1 MFVSHFLLLFRRN
14 NLYLHP
20 KNYILRNMNKKILI
34 PLIVVILALVGAAAW
49 LFINLQ
55 EQKQVVQD
63 MEELAEL
70 DKQEMENE
78 YERFTMQYSEMKTQI
93 NNDSI
98 IAQLTAEQMKTQKLL
113 EELKQVKASDAREIA
128 RLKKELATV
137 REVLRDYVYQID
149 SLNRLNQNLMAENSR
164 VNAELTERNAEV
176 AGLNSEKASL
186 SEKVAIAAQLDA
198 TGISMQMLNKRGK
211 PAKKLKDL
219 AQFRVSFNI
228 AKNVTAS
235 NGNRTVYVRIQNPG
249 GNTLSGGGSFAYEN
263 RNIECSAKKVIE
275 YTGEETPVTVF
286 WNMSQMLEAGDY
298 RVSIFVDGNM
308 IGTKTFSFK

>member
-1 MFVSHFLLLFRRN
+1 
-14 NLYLHP
+14 
-20 KNYILRNMNKKILI
+20 MNKKILI

-49 LFINLQ
+49 LFVNLQ

-176 AGLNSEKASL
+176 AGPNSEKASL

-198 TGISMQMLNKRGK
+198 TGISLQMLDKRGK
-211 PAKKLKDL
+211 VAKKLKDL
-219 AQFRVSFNI
+219 KQFRVSFNI

-275 YTGEETPVTVF
+275 YTGEETPVTVY
-286 WNMSQMLEAGDY
+286 WNMTQMLEAGDY